1 MRFERFADRAAA
13 GRALARRLAH
23 FAGRSDVVVLGL
35 PRGGVV
41 VAAEVARALHAPL
54 DVYLVRKLGVPGH
67 EELAFGAI
75 AGGGVRVLNEDIIA
89 HLGLTD
95 PVINAVAQR
104 EERELQRR
112 ERAYRGHRP
121 AVDVTGRVV
130 IVVDD
135 GIATGATMAAAVRAL
150 RELGPA
156 RIVVAAPTAA
166 ASTVDAFRDQ
176 ADEVVTV
183 IAPEEFYGVGQWY
196 VNFDQTT
203 DEEVIALLDRARSG
217 GRDQCG

>member
-23 FAGRSDVVVLGL
+23 YAGRADVVVLGL

-75 AGGGVRVLNEDIIA
+75 ASGGVRVLNEDIIA

-203 DEEVIALLDRARSG
+203 DEEVIALLDRARRG
-217 GRDQCG
+217 GRE

>member
-13 GRALARRLAH
+13 GRALARHLAH
-23 FAGRSDVVVLGL
+23 YAGRSDVVVLGL

-75 AGGGVRVLNEDIIA
+75 AGGGVRVLNEDIIS

-95 PVINAVAQR
+95 AVINAVAQR

-150 RELGPA
+150 RELRPA

-217 GRDQCG
+217 GRAPT